1 MKEIKI
7 IFISF
12 VFVILLTGCKTV
24 KQKTDALIEKE
35 NQKLSKFIG
44 KSSDELRIELG
55 APDEDYRNNKGNF
68 EMVYK
73 TKKYGIPC
81 ERKFEIDSNSK
92 VIGFI
97 SNGCF

>member
-44 KSSDELRIELG
+44 KSSDEL
-55 APDEDYRNNKGNF
+55 
-68 EMVYK
+68 
-73 TKKYGIPC
+73 C
-81 ERKFEIDSNSK
+81 SND
-92 VIGFI
+92 I
-97 SNGCF
+97 SNGCA

>member
-55 APDEDYRNNKGNF
+55 APDEDYRNNKEPNVV
-68 EMVYK
+68 E
-73 TKKYGIPC
+73 
-81 ERKFEIDSNSK
+81 
-92 VIGFI
+92 
-97 SNGCF
+97 